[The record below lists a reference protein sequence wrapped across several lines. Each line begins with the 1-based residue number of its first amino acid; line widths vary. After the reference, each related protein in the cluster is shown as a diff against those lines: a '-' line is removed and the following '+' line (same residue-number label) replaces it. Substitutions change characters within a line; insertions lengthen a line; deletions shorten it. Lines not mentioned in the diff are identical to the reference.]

1 MASFTV
7 RVELHNANDGD
18 YISLH
23 KAMKNRGFV
32 RWVRSK
38 DGDKNRLPT
47 AEYNMQDTAL
57 SRSEV
62 LDRAKDAANSVK
74 PKPKP
79 WILVTESAGRA
90 WSGLEPWEE

>member
-1 MASFTV
+1 MDERRGSG
-7 RVELHNANDGD
+7 HSD
-18 YISLH
+18 YTSLH

-32 RWVRSK
+32 RWVRGK
-38 DGDKNRLPT
+38 DGDKNCLPT

-90 WSGLEPWEE
+90 WSGLKPWEE